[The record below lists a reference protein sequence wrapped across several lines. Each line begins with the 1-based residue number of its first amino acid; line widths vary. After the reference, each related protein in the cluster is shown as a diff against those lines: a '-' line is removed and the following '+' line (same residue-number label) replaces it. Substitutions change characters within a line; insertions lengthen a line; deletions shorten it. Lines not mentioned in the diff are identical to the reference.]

1 MEIEQIEQISYL
13 QNNTQVL

>member
-1 MEIEQIEQISYL
+1 MEIEQISYL